1 MVATFAHDAKS
12 ADLPISPP
20 RHNKVLVAPA
30 VKRHSDRSIREF
42 GLPPALLPAPGF
54 QQVIHTLI
62 SLGNTLTIT
71 RDVPKP
77 LEMGARHPIC
87 RLIPAESK
95 SMDNHQYV
103 TCSHCSAVNRIPGS
117 RLSDQPKCGQC
128 KQPLFTGKPIVLSDA
143 NFAAH
148 AQRGSLPIVVDF
160 WAPWCGPCKM
170 MAPHFE
176 RAAAGLEPEVRLA
189 KLNTDDNPQVSGRF
203 NIRSIPT
210 MILFKNGQE
219 VARQSGAMDAN
230 RLTSWIREH
239 V

>member
-1 MVATFAHDAKS
+1 M
-12 ADLPISPP
+12 
-20 RHNKVLVAPA
+20 
-30 VKRHSDRSIREF
+30 
-42 GLPPALLPAPGF
+42 
-54 QQVIHTLI
+54 
-62 SLGNTLTIT
+62 
-71 RDVPKP
+71 
-77 LEMGARHPIC
+77 
-87 RLIPAESK
+87 
-95 SMDNHQYV
+95 
-103 TCSHCSAVNRIPGS
+103 
-117 RLSDQPKCGQC
+117 SDQPKCGQC